1 MSGKNLIVK
10 SYDPYACPALTVVE
24 RHRCMKHFVLP
35 YGAITNWLSTL
46 AGQRGGGA
54 KDKALVRFGQ
64 AFCGL
69 TADETKTLIADM
81 KEGILSEFGNID
93 LYARHTVV

>member
-1 MSGKNLIVK
+1 
-10 SYDPYACPALTVVE
+10 
-24 RHRCMKHFVLP
+24 
-35 YGAITNWLSTL
+35 L